1 MLLSNFYVLPAL
13 SSQHSVFSKLCII
26 NTLLHF
32 LLLCQL
38 CPILRNEFFGGRI
51 LGFIKSDY
59 HDRMS
64 MMTSL
69 EGSLFSLASGPPYF
83 KPTTDCIV
91 LFTAINGCNAIRN
104 KRYLQTLESI
114 PKLCS
119 PKLADRKKLRLS
131 S

>member
-13 SSQHSVFSKLCII
+13 SSQHSVFSKFCII

-32 LLLCQL
+32 LLLFQSCR
-38 CPILRNEFFGGRI
+38 ILRNEFFGGRI

-59 HDRMS
+59 HDRLS
-64 MMTSL
+64 MMTSS
-69 EGSLFSLASGPPYF
+69 EGPLFILASGPPYL
-83 KPTTDCIV
+83 KPTTDCIL
-91 LFTAINGCNAIRN
+91 LFTATNGCNAIRN

-114 PKLCS
+114 PSFRLG
-119 PKLADRKKLRLS
+119 DRKKLRLS